1 MKKIFFIFLILIIS
15 NNIFVFLCG
24 IFMQTKYYEYLKKTQ
39 GEYFLDSALILA
51 VHDFEDNK
59 QPDVNKEI
67 IFNKKKIGYSI
78 NKIDDE
84 KIYIKV
90 YYKEKDKIIY
100 REYLKNI

>member
-1 MKKIFFIFLILIIS
+1 MKKIFFIFLILLIS

-24 IFMQTKYYEYLKKTQ
+24 IFMQTKYYEHFNKMQGAYL
-39 GEYFLDSALILA
+39 LDSALVLA
-51 VHDFEDNK
+51 IHDFEDNN
-59 QPDVNKEI
+59 QPEINKEI

-90 YYKEKDKIIY
+90 YYKQKDKIIY